1 MNNYSNYHNANFKD
15 KVFRDSNIMLE
26 RQLNGLEGIDALVD
40 GISKRIVAQSKYD
53 SEDKMKIIAKTQDFD
68 TGSLFE
74 FSNKKWLCI
83 GIPVDNE
90 ISCIGTVQLCNN
102 TLLIQTGTTKT
113 ISGYDPMGRPIYVE
127 QPIDST
133 FPAIVQSRLY
143 LTENNEQVNIPD
155 GRLHITVKYNN
166 TIKKGM
172 TFTMYGDKY
181 QINGIDYSNTI
192 NGKGTITLFADM
204 M

>member
-1 MNNYSNYHNANFKD
+1 MTTGDNSEEIVYDMSPKTKVTINDSLVEYDAIINDANEWQKNIDEIILIRKD
-15 KVFRDSNIMLE
+15 IFNIEFGDYINHDNKTFLIKHEIEDRDFFWT
-26 RQLNGLEGIDALVD
+26 G
-40 GISKRIVAQSKYD
+40 
-53 SEDKMKIIAKTQDFD
+53 KM
-68 TGSLFE
+68 
-74 FSNKKWLCI
+74 
-83 GIPVDNE
+83 
-90 ISCIGTVQLCNN
+90 QLCNN
-102 TLLIQTGTTKT
+102 TIILQTGTTKT
-113 ISGYDPMGRPIYVE
+113 ISGYDPMGRPIYAE
-127 QPIDST
+127 IPIDST

-155 GRLHITVKYNN
+155 GRLHVTVKYND

-204 M
+204 V